1 MADPLKVEC
10 PHCGGSLK
18 LKDRSAEGKKVR
30 CPKCQEP
37 FKVELPP
44 EEDPVDDLDNLD
56 NLDDM
61 EAADDE
67 DLDDGEDR
75 PKKSK
80 GSSSKGSSSKKTSK
94 KKKSKSRG
102 SSMLPLII
110 GGAVLGGIAVV
121 GLLVV
126 VVMAFSGPR
135 NKINMAYLLPEH
147 DGIARIKVAEM
158 LKAPLLADFVNS
170 QMYKQMSGGQDGN
183 FSDVDTVTFG
193 FKIPA
198 ANQQAAQMANAGGM
212 RDVVCVLRTKKRVDF
227 GPDVAKGKAKEAT
240 HNGRKYYTGIAP
252 MSPSMFTPDTY
263 TIVVAGEADLKRV
276 MDQGGTAQR
285 RPEFDFID
293 PEHHVII
300 AVVPSSPDAFKMPQ
314 ELMEATQG
322 GTGPGAGMAQQ
333 LQKSFSETAQGV
345 AFAIDIREGLE
356 IGGKLSCKDEAGAG
370 GLKGQ
375 LDLLLGEG
383 KSQFEQ
389 QVKSNPLA
397 AIPTVKELVDLAQQ
411 TLASINLSQN
421 KNVLDLKITV
431 PNTLK
436 ALVTKGQSDPMFKP
450 IMESVISGLG
460 LPGNSMGSGQPNFGA
475 GPPGMHGAMPP
486 GMHGAMPP
494 GAPMHGA
501 FPPGAPGAA
510 PMHQAFPPG
519 APGAPGANPMH
530 AAFPPGTP
538 MPMPAP

>member
-44 EEDPVDDLDNLD
+44 EEDPVDDFDNLD

-75 PKKSK
+75 PRKSR

-147 DGIARIKVAEM
+147 DGIARIKLAEV

-170 QMYKQMSGGQDGN
+170 QAYKKMSGGQAGDMQLT
-183 FSDVDTVTFG
+183 DVDTVTFG
-193 FKIPA
+193 FKLPA
-198 ANQQAAQMANAGGM
+198 SNQPAIQMGNAGGIM
-212 RDVVCVLRTKKRVDF
+212 GGTVCVVRTKKPVDL
-227 GPDVAKGKAKEAT
+227 GKDAARGTVKEAT
-240 HNGRKYYTGIAP
+240 HNGRKYYNGAMP
-252 MSPSMFTPDTY
+252 MTPSMFAPDTY
-263 TIVVAGEADLKRV
+263 TIVIADEADLKRV
-276 MDQGGTAQR
+276 MDQGSSARR

-293 PEHHVII
+293 PEHHAMI
-300 AVVPSSPDAFKMPQ
+300 AVAPTSPDAFKMPQ

-356 IGGKLSCKDEAGAG
+356 IGGKLSCKDDAGAG

-436 ALVTKGQSDPMFKP
+436 ALVTKGQNDPMFAP
-450 IMESVISGLG
+450 IMQGVMSGLG
-460 LPGNSMGSGQPNFGA
+460 LPASSMGSGQPNFGA

-486 GMHGAMPP
+486 G
-494 GAPMHGA
+494 MHGA